1 MPKVK
6 IIKGD
11 TLTQVSV
18 KKNVSLNALKSLNP
32 GVKTVKAGQ
41 VIRVPKPDRPD
52 RPQLQSLLSGGV
64 NPASVNLPNIIP
76 NFNQPFQQFQQPFQ
90 GQTQQPGVISNPL
103 VGTSAV
109 MPRVNPNPIRGNI
122 QSGGMLSPDKIVPA
136 YGQHQ
141 TVIPKPA
148 ASAYTGTAGYWG
160 AYNQPNVQ
168 SGGMLSP
175 DKNPV
180 VRQPYLGA
188 AGYLNPV
195 YQTPQ
200 NTQPTNVPTASTVKL
215 TSPRPTGVFTGDPND
230 PNTAAWRAYWNN
242 VAQLGGDPNIP
253 AAAPTVMTREE
264 IWQMKAASRRRKMS
278 GMSADELAPS
288 GGYSGGYE
296 PFQYTENQQF
306 SNEPLVRSI
315 TWGI

>member
-1 MPKVK
+1 MAKVK

-11 TLTQVSV
+11 TLTSVSV
-18 KKNVSLNALKSLNP
+18 KKNVSVEALKALNP

-41 VIRVPKPDRPD
+41 VINVPKNYGDD
-52 RPQLQSLLSGGV
+52 I
-64 NPASVNLPNIIP
+64 PAPKQVVKTTP
-76 NFNQPFQQFQQPFQ
+76 
-90 GQTQQPGVISNPL
+90 
-103 VGTSAV
+103 TS
-109 MPRVNPNPIRGNI
+109 I
-122 QSGGMLSPDKIVPA
+122 QSGGMLSPDKIVPGA
-136 YGQHQ
+136 PAPSGFIPAYRYGQQQ

-200 NTQPTNVPTASTVKL
+200 NTQPSNVPTASTVKL

-264 IWQMKAASRRRKMS
+264 IWQMKAASRRRKMR

-296 PFQYTENQQF
+296 PFQYSEQTQSYIPET
-306 SNEPLVRSI
+306 LVRSI

>member
-122 QSGGMLSPDKIVPA
+122 QSGGMLSPDKVPIVSYAPTFQNTQA
-136 YGQHQ
+136 G
-141 TVIPKPA
+141 
-148 ASAYTGTAGYWG
+148 GT
-160 AYNQPNVQ
+160 
-168 SGGMLSP
+168 LSP
-175 DKNPV
+175 DKQNQVSNQGNQGFSPDK
-180 VRQPYLGA
+180 
-188 AGYLNPV
+188 
-195 YQTPQ
+195 QTGQ
-200 NTQPTNVPTASTVKL
+200 FGSSITVP
-215 TSPRPTGVFTGDPND
+215 PRPTTPFTGDPLD
-230 PNTAAWRAYWNN
+230 PNTAIWRAYWN
-242 VAQLGGDPNIP
+242 ATASLGYDPN
-253 AAAPTVMTREE
+253 APTPAPYVMTREQ
-264 IWQMKAASRRRKMS
+264 IWQMKAASRRKKLA
-278 GMSADELAPS
+278 GMSSDELGG
-288 GGYSGGYE
+288 GGYAPY
-296 PFQYTENQQF
+296 QYSETTQSF
-306 SNEPLVRSI
+306 VAEPLVRSI

>member
-1 MPKVK
+1 MAKVK

-11 TLTQVSV
+11 TLTSVSV
-18 KKNVSLNALKSLNP
+18 KKNVSVDALKALNP

-41 VIRVPKPDRPD
+41 VIKVPKYDEDTPAPKTIA
-52 RPQLQSLLSGGV
+52 PQVLKTT
-64 NPASVNLPNIIP
+64 P
-76 NFNQPFQQFQQPFQ
+76 
-90 GQTQQPGVISNPL
+90 
-103 VGTSAV
+103 TS
-109 MPRVNPNPIRGNI
+109 I
-122 QSGGMLSPDKIVPA
+122 QSGGMLSPDKIVPGA
-136 YGQHQ
+136 PAPSGFLPTYKYGQQQ

-160 AYNQPNVQ
+160 VYNQPNVQ

-264 IWQMKAASRRRKMS
+264 IWQMKAESRRKKML
-278 GMSADELAPS
+278 GMTEADFS
-288 GGYSGGYE
+288 GGGGQSYQ
-296 PFQYTENQQF
+296 PFQYSEQTQSYIPET
-306 SNEPLVRSI
+306 LVRSI

>member
-1 MPKVK
+1 MAKVK

-11 TLTQVSV
+11 TLTSVSV
-18 KKNVSLNALKSLNP
+18 KKNVSVDALKALNP

-41 VIRVPKPDRPD
+41 VINVPKNYGDD
-52 RPQLQSLLSGGV
+52 I
-64 NPASVNLPNIIP
+64 PAPKQVVKTTP
-76 NFNQPFQQFQQPFQ
+76 
-90 GQTQQPGVISNPL
+90 
-103 VGTSAV
+103 TS
-109 MPRVNPNPIRGNI
+109 I
-122 QSGGMLSPDKIVPA
+122 QSGGMLSPDKIIPGAPAPSGFLPA
-136 YGQHQ
+136 YRYGQQQ

-180 VRQPYLGA
+180 VKQPYLGA
-188 AGYLNPV
+188 SGYLNPA

-215 TSPRPTGVFTGDPND
+215 THPRPTGVFTGDPND

-242 VAQLGGDPNIP
+242 VAQIGGDPNIP
-253 AAAPTVMTREE
+253 ASAPKVMTREE
-264 IWQMKAASRRRKMS
+264 IWQMKAESRRKKML
-278 GMSADELAPS
+278 GMTEADFS
-288 GGYSGGYE
+288 GGGGQSYQ
-296 PFQYTENQQF
+296 PFQYSEQTQSYIPET
-306 SNEPLVRSI
+306 LVRSI

>member
-1 MPKVK
+1 MAKVK

-11 TLTQVSV
+11 TLTSVSV
-18 KKNVSLNALKSLNP
+18 KKNVSVDALKALNP

-41 VIRVPKPDRPD
+41 VINVPKNYGDD
-52 RPQLQSLLSGGV
+52 I
-64 NPASVNLPNIIP
+64 PAPKQVVKTTP
-76 NFNQPFQQFQQPFQ
+76 
-90 GQTQQPGVISNPL
+90 
-103 VGTSAV
+103 TS
-109 MPRVNPNPIRGNI
+109 I
-122 QSGGMLSPDKIVPA
+122 QSGGMLSPDKIIPGAPAPSGFLPA
-136 YGQHQ
+136 YRYGQQQ

-264 IWQMKAASRRRKMS
+264 IWQMKAASRRRKMR

>member
-1 MPKVK
+1 MAKVK

-11 TLTQVSV
+11 TLTSVSV
-18 KKNVSLNALKSLNP
+18 KKNVSVDALKALNP

-41 VIRVPKPDRPD
+41 VINVPKNYGDDIPAPK
-52 RPQLQSLLSGGV
+52 QV
-64 NPASVNLPNIIP
+64 VKTTPAS
-76 NFNQPFQQFQQPFQ
+76 
-90 GQTQQPGVISNPL
+90 
-103 VGTSAV
+103 
-109 MPRVNPNPIRGNI
+109 I
-122 QSGGMLSPDKIVPA
+122 QSGGMLSPDKIVPGTPA
-136 YGQHQ
+136 PVGYLPTYGYGQQQ

-160 AYNQPNVQ
+160 AYNQP
-168 SGGMLSP
+168 
-175 DKNPV
+175 
-180 VRQPYLGA
+180 RQPYLGA
-188 AGYLNPV
+188 AGYLNPA

-215 TSPRPTGVFTGDPND
+215 TNPRPAGAFTGDPND

-242 VAQLGGDPNIP
+242 VAQIGGDPNIP

-264 IWQMKAASRRRKMS
+264 IWQMKAASRRRKMR

-296 PFQYTENQQF
+296 PFQYSEQTQSYIPET
-306 SNEPLVRSI
+306 LVRSI

>member
-1 MPKVK
+1 MAKVK

-11 TLTQVSV
+11 TLTSVSV
-18 KKNVSLNALKSLNP
+18 KKNVSVDALKALNP

-41 VIRVPKPDRPD
+41 VINVPKNYGDD
-52 RPQLQSLLSGGV
+52 I
-64 NPASVNLPNIIP
+64 PAPKQVVKTTP
-76 NFNQPFQQFQQPFQ
+76 
-90 GQTQQPGVISNPL
+90 
-103 VGTSAV
+103 TS
-109 MPRVNPNPIRGNI
+109 I
-122 QSGGMLSPDKIVPA
+122 QSGGMLSPDKIVPGA
-136 YGQHQ
+136 PAPSGFIPAYRYGQQQ

-264 IWQMKAASRRRKMS
+264 IWQMKAASRRRKMR